1 MQAQLESV
9 RLASIKIM
17 CILGYNIYNYNI
29 YYTGENTMLQTF
41 LLALLALA
49 VRDIFYEVVDW
60 IQRWRLRKEINTM
73 RKRSFTDDEEWEDFL
88 DEVNP

>member
-1 MQAQLESV
+1 
-9 RLASIKIM
+9 
-17 CILGYNIYNYNI
+17 
-29 YYTGENTMLQTF
+29 MLQTF

-60 IQRWRLRKEINTM
+60 IQRWRLRKEINNS
-73 RKRSFTDDEEWEDFL
+73 RKWAFADEDEWEDFL

>member
-1 MQAQLESV
+1 
-9 RLASIKIM
+9 
-17 CILGYNIYNYNI
+17 
-29 YYTGENTMLQTF
+29 MLQTF

-60 IQRWRLRKEINTM
+60 IQRWRFNRALAKLPQWA
-73 RKRSFTDDEEWEDFL
+73 FADDEEWEDFL

>member
-1 MQAQLESV
+1 
-9 RLASIKIM
+9 
-17 CILGYNIYNYNI
+17 
-29 YYTGENTMLQTF
+29 MLQTF

-73 RKRSFTDDEEWEDFL
+73 RKWSFTDDEEWEDFL

>member
-1 MQAQLESV
+1 
-9 RLASIKIM
+9 
-17 CILGYNIYNYNI
+17 
-29 YYTGENTMLQTF
+29 MLQTF
-41 LLALLALA
+41 LLVLLALA

-73 RKRSFTDDEEWEDFL
+73 RKWSFTDDEEWEDFL